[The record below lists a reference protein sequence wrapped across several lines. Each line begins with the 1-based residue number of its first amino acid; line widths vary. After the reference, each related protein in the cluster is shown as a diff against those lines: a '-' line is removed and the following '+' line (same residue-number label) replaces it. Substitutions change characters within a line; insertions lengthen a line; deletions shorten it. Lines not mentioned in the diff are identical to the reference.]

1 MTFNHYLLWFE
12 DGTSMQVSEV
22 SDSDYGCCADGYVS
36 IFGYADDGFYEYNP
50 SIGCFELVSK
60 EI

>member
-12 DGTSMQVSEV
+12 DGKSMQVSEV

-36 IFGYADDGFYEYNP
+36 IFGYADDGFYEYNA
-50 SIGCFELVSK
+50 SIGAWELVSK
-60 EI
+60 EV